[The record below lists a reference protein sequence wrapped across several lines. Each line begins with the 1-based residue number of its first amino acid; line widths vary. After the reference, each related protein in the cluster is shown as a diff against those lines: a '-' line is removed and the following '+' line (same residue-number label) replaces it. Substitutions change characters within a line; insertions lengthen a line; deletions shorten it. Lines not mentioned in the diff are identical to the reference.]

1 MSILARLQNAGLTL
15 PDPPKPG
22 GAYSPTILSGNL
34 LFISAQFPIVSG
46 ELRYQGRLGDD
57 LSTEDGY
64 QAARL
69 AALNVLSQIN
79 AALGGFDRLRQIV
92 RLEGHFRTTPEFR
105 EHARVLDGASHLF
118 HEILA
123 EKAGHV
129 RALYGHTSLPLDLSV
144 ELVVVAEVD

>member
-1 MSILARLQNAGLTL
+1 MSIMARLAKAGLTL

-22 GAYSPTILSGNL
+22 GAYSPTILSGQL
-34 LFISAQFPIVSG
+34 LFISAQFPIVNS

-79 AALGGFDRLRQIV
+79 AALSGFDRLRQIV
-92 RLEGHFRTTPEFR
+92 RLEGHLRTTPEFR

-118 HEILA
+118 HEILV

-129 RALYGHTSLPLDLSV
+129 RALYGHTSLPLNLPV
-144 ELVVVAEVD
+144 ELVVIAEVD